1 MVFFLIYS
9 IRSKI
14 GPMFFPDLW
23 CLHDKTIW
31 ELRQINVHKTDCT
44 MLPARE
50 SGQGCCLPDFSNKAK
65 LSLKV
70 VFIMCSENLDMV
82 FQKIDGLWVSG

>member
-1 MVFFLIYS
+1 
-9 IRSKI
+9 
-14 GPMFFPDLW
+14 MFT
-23 CLHDKTIW
+23 KQTA
-31 ELRQINVHKTDCT
+31 RHKLK

-70 VFIMCSENLDMV
+70 VFIMFSENLDKHQLRHG
-82 FQKIDGLWVSG
+82 FPEN